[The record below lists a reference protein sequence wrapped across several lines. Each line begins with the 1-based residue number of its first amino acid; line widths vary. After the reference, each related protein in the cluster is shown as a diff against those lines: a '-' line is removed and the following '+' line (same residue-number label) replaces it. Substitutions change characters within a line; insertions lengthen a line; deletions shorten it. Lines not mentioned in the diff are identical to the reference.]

1 MFVMYMLVFES
12 YMLKGKNM
20 FSSVGSTLIKV
31 KKKIISIVAYAII
44 KNIYGSNLIA
54 STNLNIEN
62 VKRYY

>member
-31 KKKIISIVAYAII
+31 KKKSLA
-44 KNIYGSNLIA
+44 L
-54 STNLNIEN
+54 
-62 VKRYY
+62 